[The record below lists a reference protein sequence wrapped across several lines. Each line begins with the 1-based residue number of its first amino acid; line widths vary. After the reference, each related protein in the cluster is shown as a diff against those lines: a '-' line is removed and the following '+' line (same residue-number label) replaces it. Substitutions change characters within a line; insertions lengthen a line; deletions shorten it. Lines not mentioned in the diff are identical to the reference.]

1 MADAKSISARHVTA
15 AAKSTVAKVAA
26 QHKALARQNIIL
38 GFVRPPWWWTGLILR
53 EEELATIAEA
63 ERLAVSLH
71 EGIAAS
77 TPVLKTAKPGALIS
91 GGAITAGFIAP
102 QEIQALEE

>member
-1 MADAKSISARHVTA
+1 MADAKSISARQVTA

-38 GFVRPPWWWTGLILR
+38 GFVRPPWWWIGLILR

-71 EGIAAS
+71 EGIAAA
-77 TPVLKTAKPGALIS
+77 TPALKTAKPGALIS
-91 GGAITAGFIAP
+91 GGTITVGFIAP